1 MKREYN
7 KPTLNIEEVSL
18 INVVTTSN
26 FDGFTPLPGDVE
38 VGFDE
43 WDEFFK

>member
-1 MKREYN
+1 MRKYT

-26 FDGFTPLPGDVE
+26 FEGFTPLTGDVE
-38 VGFDE
+38 VNFNE
-43 WDEFFK
+43 WDEFFN